1 MRARKRSPLIWWRE
15 ALADRV
21 LRDDPR
27 LDELQQV
34 VGTAGLRAGAR
45 KAVAAERLAADER
58 AGDGA
63 IDVEVSRPEFLRGA
77 ADVRRGAREESAR
90 QRVLAVVG
98 EGERVVE
105 VVGTHDREDRPED
118 LLGGDPGARPVRHH
132 DRRADVPSAGG
143 DVVTPEHHLALRAPE
158 LPVLPDPTICV
169 LVDPPS

>member
-45 KAVAAERLAADER
+45 KAVAAERLAADEP

-63 IDVEVSRPEFLRGA
+63 IDVEVSRPEFPHGA
-77 ADVRRGAREESAR
+77 ADVRRGTREETAR
-90 QRVLAVVG
+90 QRGPPLVG
-98 EGERVVE
+98 
-105 VVGTHDREDRPED
+105 D
-118 LLGGDPGARPVRHH
+118 GGG
-132 DRRADVPSAGG
+132 RAD
-143 DVVTPEHHLALRAPE
+143 
-158 LPVLPDPTICV
+158 
-169 LVDPPS
+169 